1 MSLHEIAF
9 HHVKDVE
16 KAKELTLLKSADLN
30 KMNVFERT
38 PLDEANAVLIMRGE
52 EISTS
57 LYVKYL
63 RSLGAKEGR
72 EIIAERKI

>member
-9 HHVKDVE
+9 HHVKDLE
-16 KAKELTLLKSADLN
+16 KAKELTFLKKADLN
-30 KMNVFERT
+30 KMNIFERT
-38 PLDEANAVLIMRGE
+38 PLDEANAILIMRGE

-57 LYVKYL
+57 LYITYL

-72 EIIAERKI
+72 EIIAARKI